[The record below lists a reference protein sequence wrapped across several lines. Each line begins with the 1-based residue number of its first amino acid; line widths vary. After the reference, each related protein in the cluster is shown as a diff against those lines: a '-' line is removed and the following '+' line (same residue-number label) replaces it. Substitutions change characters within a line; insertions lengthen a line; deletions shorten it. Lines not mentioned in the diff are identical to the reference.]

1 MRQIGKIIQLQVQ
14 QEALKKGEGPD
25 RSYDAGGILVVPAA
39 RLSSDGVT
47 GIFGDREIHDVHH
60 SQHPRSK
67 HRRSS
72 AISFNVSE
80 NYDRISR
87 QFQFEQV
94 VGYGGEN
101 LIIELVEGVDLAG
114 ILGNPEMT
122 LLIGTMRR
130 PQGMMT
136 GIKVAKPCV
145 PFSEYVLNQETKP
158 SAELIKDTLQFLDDG
173 MRGYYCSWEGESLIV
188 EPGYGLFLLG

>member
-25 RSYDAGGILVVPAA
+25 RYYDVGGILVVPAA

-47 GIFGDREIHDVHH
+47 GLLGEREIHDVHH

-67 HRRSS
+67 HRQSS
-72 AISFNVSE
+72 AISFNASQ
-80 NYDRISR
+80 NYDRISH
-87 QFQFEQV
+87 QFEFEKII
-94 VGYGGEN
+94 GYGGEN
-101 LIIELVEGVDLAG
+101 IVIELVEGFDLAG
-114 ILGNPEMT
+114 IIEEPDIAFLV
-122 LLIGTMRR
+122 GTKNGL
-130 PQGMMT
+130 QGMMT

-145 PFSEYVLNQETKP
+145 PFSEYVLNRDTKP

-173 MRGYYCSWEGESLIV
+173 MRGYYCSWEGESLVV
-188 EPGYGLFLLG
+188 EPGYGIFLSD